1 MKFIEALEKLKDG
14 KSMHRKSWTLESGYL
29 KLMDGM
35 DFVWKIVLLP
45 NPNAGNYIF
54 AVEDFEA
61 DDWQEFIVPKEDIVI
76 AKEEVKE
83 KTAA

>member
-1 MKFIEALEKLKDG
+1 MLFLEALAQLKEG
-14 KSMHRKSWTLESGYL
+14 KSMHRASWTLESGYL

-54 AVEDFEA
+54 AVEDFLA
-61 DDWQEFIVPKEDIVI
+61 DDWQEFVISKSSIEDAVVI
-76 AKEEVKE
+76 DAV
-83 KTAA
+83 

>member
-1 MKFIEALEKLKDG
+1 MLFLEALAQLKLG
-14 KSMHRKSWTLESGYL
+14 KSMSRSIWTLESGYL

-54 AVEDFEA
+54 SLEDLLA
-61 DDWQEFIVPKEDIVI
+61 DDWQEFHAPQKPVEVVPEI
-76 AKEEVKE
+76 EE
-83 KTAA
+83 A

>member
-1 MKFIEALEKLKDG
+1 MLFLDALAQLKAG
-14 KSMHRKSWTLESGYL
+14 KSMCRASWTLESGYL

-54 AVEDFEA
+54 SVEDFLAE
-61 DDWQEFIVPKEDIVI
+61 DWQEFAVPQKPVDIIVE
-76 AKEEVKE
+76 
-83 KTAA
+83 TAEAA